1 MDFGG
6 TCCVIIESR
15 KSRNDIGMSPFSFFS
30 FLTLFSYS
38 VAAELLGVCVYPDA
52 PAAGLPESLL
62 SLPIFTPDGNHPRPY
77 SLCCCW
83 RCPGFLYTL
92 PFPPAEL
99 CLLRLFR
106 PAVIYSSSLGQLLP
120 RSSSSFSKRYEA
132 AKLDGPKYPANGL
145 KKRGFSLHLS
155 RSRLFCFVLPNDGRE
170 LVTFLYYGQR
180 RIMLDGKSFEMMM
193 AMAFS
198 LTISLDYDSRLYRF

>member
-1 MDFGG
+1 VWYIR
-6 TCCVIIESR
+6 TPLLLVSR
-15 KSRNDIGMSPFSFFS
+15 SLFFHFPFSLPTGIIHGRIVS
-30 FLTLFSYS
+30 
-38 VAAELLGVCVYPDA
+38 AAVDDALGFYI
-52 PAAGLPESLL
+52 L
-62 SLPIFTPDGNHPRPY
+62 SR
-77 SLCCCW
+77 
-83 RCPGFLYTL
+83 
-92 PFPPAEL
+92 FPQQL

-170 LVTFLYYGQR
+170 LVTFLYTANGG
-180 RIMLDGKSFEMMM
+180 LWM
-193 AMAFS
+193 AKV
-198 LTISLDYDSRLYRF
+198 LK